1 MTHMFTVGEYTTR
14 GGFNAVVLEEGP
26 DETLFGREQRNAGG
40 YWYSKR
46 WTLNGKNKVYQ
57 KYGESD
63 LVPPTRKIWTAIWRD
78 NEGVIHTGWSYHE
91 SDSLWWCSRP
101 GCTEIA
107 RTGPHEVPA

>member
-26 DETLFGREQRNAGG
+26 DETLFGREQRDAEG

-57 KYGESD
+57 KHGESD
-63 LVPPTRKIWTAIWRD
+63 LVAPTRLIWVATWMSMGGTVQTDWAI
-78 NEGVIHTGWSYHE
+78 NEHGAEWFCT
-91 SDSLWWCSRP
+91 RK
-101 GCTEIA
+101 GCTKIDI
-107 RTGPHEVPA
+107 TGPYEVPA